1 MEQIPEQTKI
11 KVIMIEDDPQ
21 MSEVIGEYLL
31 TYGMELTSYRLPFDG
46 IAAIEDGV
54 FDVLLLDL
62 TLPQM
67 DGLEV
72 CRIIKQKKNI
82 PIIITSAR
90 GGVSDKV
97 VGLEMGADDY
107 LPKPYDPRE
116 LVARIHTILRRY
128 KHPLISNETSRLKID
143 DKKMQAFLDGEV
155 LELTLAEF
163 EILKLLCEAR
173 GSVLSRDYIAEN
185 VSVMRWE
192 SGERSIDVVVSRIRK
207 KLGDNPKN
215 PEFIKSV
222 KGAGYKFVG

>member
-107 LPKPYDPRE
+107 LPKPFDPRE
-116 LVARIHTILRRY
+116 LVARIRAAARRT
-128 KHPLISNETSRLKID
+128 K
-143 DKKMQAFLDGEV
+143 
-155 LELTLAEF
+155 
-163 EILKLLCEAR
+163 
-173 GSVLSRDYIAEN
+173 
-185 VSVMRWE
+185 
-192 SGERSIDVVVSRIRK
+192 
-207 KLGDNPKN
+207 
-215 PEFIKSV
+215 
-222 KGAGYKFVG
+222 

>member
-1 MEQIPEQTKI
+1 M
-11 KVIMIEDDPQ
+11 VEDDLELA
-21 MSEVIGEYLL
+21 SLL
-31 TYGMELTSYRLPFDG
+31 SSFVSNHGMEATNYQTPKAFLEGVRTHPYD
-46 IAAIEDGV
+46 IAII
-54 FDVLLLDL
+54 DL

-72 CRIIKQKKNI
+72 CRELRSFSQVPFII
-82 PIIITSAR
+82 SAAR
-90 GGVSDKV
+90 SDIADKLI
-97 VGLEMGADDY
+97 GLERGADDY

-128 KHPLISNETSRLKID
+128 KHPLVSSETSRLKID

-163 EILKLLCEAR
+163 EILKLLCEAK

-192 SGERSIDVVVSRIRK
+192 SGERSIDVVISRIRK

>member
-1 MEQIPEQTKI
+1 MELA
-11 KVIMIEDDPQ
+11 
-21 MSEVIGEYLL
+21 SLL
-31 TYGMELTSYRLPFDG
+31 SSFVSNHGMEATNYQTPKAFLEGVRTHPYD
-46 IAAIEDGV
+46 IAII
-54 FDVLLLDL
+54 DL

-72 CRIIKQKKNI
+72 CRELRSFSQVPFIIS
-82 PIIITSAR
+82 SAR
-90 GGVSDKV
+90 SDIADKLI
-97 VGLEMGADDY
+97 GLERGADDY

-128 KHPLISNETSRLKID
+128 KHPLVGSETCRLKID

-163 EILKLLCEAR
+163 EILKLLCEAK

-192 SGERSIDVVVSRIRK
+192 SGERSIDVVISRIRK